1 MKFLDDEKL
10 ISAIADACRGLIY
23 VSETDSPLEPV
34 SFGVADGDKP
44 SDYLAAMGKSTDER
58 FEEVPADEFFQRLTR
73 IEEWY
78 TEAERDRARRFRNL
92 FQLMNDN
99 LSDIRIFRFGRIRI
113 DIFIVGRAKSGRL
126 IGVRTFAVET

>member
-1 MKFLDDEKL
+1 MNFPDDENL

-34 SFGVADGDKP
+34 SFGVADGEKP
-44 SDYLAAMGKSTDER
+44 SDYLAAMGKSADEL

-78 TEAERDRARRFRNL
+78 TEAERDRARRFKTL

-99 LSDIRIFRFGRIRI
+99 LSGIRIFRFGRIRV